1 MEDTHTGAA
10 STGGHG
16 GHAPPPPPPAHFL
29 QVFKEI
35 RKKTKIKESIKKK

>member
-16 GHAPPPPPPAHFL
+16 GHAPPPPPAHFL